1 MKKLSPSTI
10 AMLRHGFI
18 NHKGQRWRREETRR
32 WKCIA
37 KVLMQ
42 DWAMQADRI
51 LEPGKRKTDE
61 MALISGSSA
70 SMVDVCRRTRRL
82 GSAAYRP

>member
-18 NHKGQRWRREETRR
+18 DHKGQRWRREEKRR

-51 LEPGKRKTDE
+51 LGTRQKENRRNGINKWKLGFNGGRLQAYE
-61 MALISGSSA
+61 A
-70 SMVDVCRRTRRL
+70 SR
-82 GSAAYRP
+82 